1 MKKLTK
7 LTSLL
12 LAGIMAL
19 AMLTACGGIGN
30 DAATAKFEAK
40 AEQVYMAKL
49 NDAFGKEFKN
59 DDAIKNLAVK
69 HIEAMASKE
78 TLSMDELWAEEKLTE
93 KTQNW
98 VMICYDVSQ
107 SNGKAYV
114 KSSYEAGKAETITPD
129 ETTIKAFLNLAQMKR
144 GQVGN
149 TAKFTALG
157 VGAKTIN
164 GKTYEFVASAD
175 KAPTTDGATAVLVGK
190 GSAES
195 TANLNKALAG
205 SGVEVTNDTN
215 NLVFTAAKDGS
226 PLRLQIG
233 DTADSFNKMKV
244 NVGDMHS
251 KALGLADLTI
261 ADQDGAAAAIQK
273 IKDAINTVSS
283 TRGDLGAVQNRLEHT
298 QNNLSVMTENIQD
311 AESTIRDTDVADE
324 MMAYTKNNILVQ
336 SAQAML
342 AQASE
347 KE

>member
-19 AMLTACGGIGN
+19 ALLTACGGIGN

-69 HIEAMASKE
+69 HIEAMASNE

-98 VMICYDVSQ
+98 VMICYDVNQ
-107 SNGKAYV
+107 GTGKAYV
-114 KSSYEAGKAETITPD
+114 KSSYETGKAEKITPD

-164 GKTYEFVASAD
+164 GKTYVAI
-175 KAPTTDGATAVLVGK
+175 GFR
-190 GSAES
+190 
-195 TANLNKALAG
+195 
-205 SGVEVTNDTN
+205 VE
-215 NLVFTAAKDGS
+215 G
-226 PLRLQIG
+226 
-233 DTADSFNKMKV
+233 
-244 NVGDMHS
+244 
-251 KALGLADLTI
+251 
-261 ADQDGAAAAIQK
+261 
-273 IKDAINTVSS
+273 
-283 TRGDLGAVQNRLEHT
+283 
-298 QNNLSVMTENIQD
+298 
-311 AESTIRDTDVADE
+311 
-324 MMAYTKNNILVQ
+324 
-336 SAQAML
+336 
-342 AQASE
+342 
-347 KE
+347 

>member
-78 TLSMDELWAEEKLTE
+78 TLSMDELWAEEKMTE

-98 VMICYDVSQ
+98 VMICYDVNQ
-107 SNGKAYV
+107 GTGKAYV
-114 KSSYEAGKAETITPD
+114 KFSYETGKAEKITPD

-164 GKTYEFVASAD
+164 GKTYVAI
-175 KAPTTDGATAVLVGK
+175 
-190 GSAES
+190 
-195 TANLNKALAG
+195 
-205 SGVEVTNDTN
+205 GVRVE
-215 NLVFTAAKDGS
+215 G
-226 PLRLQIG
+226 
-233 DTADSFNKMKV
+233 
-244 NVGDMHS
+244 
-251 KALGLADLTI
+251 
-261 ADQDGAAAAIQK
+261 
-273 IKDAINTVSS
+273 
-283 TRGDLGAVQNRLEHT
+283 
-298 QNNLSVMTENIQD
+298 
-311 AESTIRDTDVADE
+311 
-324 MMAYTKNNILVQ
+324 
-336 SAQAML
+336 
-342 AQASE
+342 
-347 KE
+347 